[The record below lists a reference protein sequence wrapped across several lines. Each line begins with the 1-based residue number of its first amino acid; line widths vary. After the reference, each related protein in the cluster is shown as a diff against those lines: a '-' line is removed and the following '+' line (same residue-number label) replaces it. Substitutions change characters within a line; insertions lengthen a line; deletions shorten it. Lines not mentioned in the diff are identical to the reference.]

1 MGNQLVYTRSERGT
15 PSAGVSKNLRS
26 ATLALRE
33 GTYSASVL
41 AGREAG
47 VRGEGDSGVGM
58 KVGVG
63 GDDGVGMT
71 VSVGGDE
78 GVGIGVGVDAGVG
91 VTVTT
96 AVIRAAVSVGV
107 GD

>member
-78 GVGIGVGVDAGVG
+78 GVGM
-91 VTVTT
+91 T
-96 AVIRAAVSVGV
+96 VSVGGDEGV
-107 GD
+107 GIRSRC